1 VNGHDIPSA
10 EPVIVARIR
19 AEKRSAKM

>member
-1 VNGHDIPSA
+1 MAADIPSA

-19 AEKRSAKM
+19 PEKRSVQM